1 MNKSDKEHN
10 NKTNALI
17 QSTQSQIILSLKNT
31 QNHSD
36 PSRLSVIDKIGP
48 MAALHKYYTHTHTHT
63 LIVVSNTVTSIW
75 AVSCCLN
82 FFVILWRNACII
94 VYRKSSWLFQVVVY
108 CLLVNS
114 MCFGDSNFPTP
125 CLVWIPSAF
134 SCMVLELVLFWFVR
148 TDVMYCSLNNYKI
161 NGE

>member
-17 QSTQSQIILSLKNT
+17 QSTQSQIIPSLKNT
-31 QNHSD
+31 QNHSN
-36 PSRLSVIDKIGP
+36 PNRISFIDKIGP
-48 MAALHKYYTHTHTHT
+48 MAALHKYYRHTHTHT
-63 LIVVSNTVTSIW
+63 LSHCSFKYCHVYLSCELLSKFRCDLVTK
-75 AVSCCLN
+75 CLY
-82 FFVILWRNACII
+82 
-94 VYRKSSWLFQVVVY
+94 YRKSSWLFQVVVF